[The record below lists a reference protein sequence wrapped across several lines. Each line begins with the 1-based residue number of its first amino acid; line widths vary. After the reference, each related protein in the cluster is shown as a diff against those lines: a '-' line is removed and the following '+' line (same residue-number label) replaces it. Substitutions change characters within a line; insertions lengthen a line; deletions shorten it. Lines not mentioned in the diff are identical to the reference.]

1 MKTIKRTVLLTL
13 IASVSLLFSC
23 AKDGKDG
30 LPGPAGSAGPAGNAN
45 VKSQTFTS
53 NWVHI
58 GTQGQSGDGF
68 LSTHSSSII
77 TSDIVNNGAVLAY
90 YFNSTLNAWI
100 TLPFSEP
107 FSSWT
112 SHWRYNYKN
121 NLINFIK
128 EDSDFF
134 TSNPGNITFKVVAIA
149 SSARLANPNVDYTNY
164 EEVKA
169 TFNLKD

>member
-30 LPGPAGSAGPAGNAN
+30 PPGPAGATGNAN
-45 VKSQTFTS
+45 VKSQTFVVNTWDWSS
-53 NWVHI
+53 NSVLLYDPNI
-58 GTQGQSGDGF
+58 TQA
-68 LSTHSSSII
+68 
-77 TSDIVNNGAVLAY
+77 IVDNGAVQVYLQGDPGV
-90 YFNSTLNAWI
+90 WI
-100 TLPFSEP
+100 ALPLSFSGLEIV
-107 FSSWT
+107 
-112 SHWRYNYKN
+112 YDYQV
-121 NLINFIK
+121 NFIRITA
-128 EDSDFF
+128 SSQPP
-134 TSNPGNITFKVVAIA
+134 TQQTFKVVAIA

>member
-30 LPGPAGSAGPAGNAN
+30 LPGPAGPAGNAN
-45 VKSQTFTS
+45 VQSQTFVVNTWDWSS
-53 NWVHI
+53 NSVLLYDPNI
-58 GTQGQSGDGF
+58 TQA
-68 LSTHSSSII
+68 
-77 TSDIVNNGAVLAY
+77 IVNKGAVQVYVQGDPGVWVALPLTISGSY
-90 YFNSTLNAWI
+90 IVYDYQLNYVRI
-100 TLPFSEP
+100 T
-107 FSSWT
+107 T
-112 SHWRYNYKN
+112 
-121 NLINFIK
+121 
-128 EDSDFF
+128 DSQPP
-134 TSNPGNITFKVVAIA
+134 TQQTFKVVAIA